1 LDTRLI
7 HIQASSFDDI
17 YLQFHRLIYHI
28 AYKLTKDA
36 HLSEDIVQETFMK
49 AYRKWDTLIDFRK
62 IQSWLSSIANRTAID
77 FIRKE
82 SKRKEDLVDDQETY
96 DSPFVASSTRMVES
110 EIDFHFLE
118 EEIEEGI
125 GMLPAPQQEVLRLKA
140 IQGLSDKEIAQ
151 KLDLNPATVKTRY
164 HRARKQLNVLL
175 NKSA

>member
-1 LDTRLI
+1 LSAKLI
-7 HIQASSFDDI
+7 HIESPSFEDV

-36 HLSEDIVQETFMK
+36 HLSEDIVQETFLK

-82 SKRKEDLVDDQETY
+82 SKRREDLVDDQEAY
-96 DSPFVASSTRMVES
+96 DSPFLANSTGMVES
-110 EIDFHFLE
+110 EVDFHLLE

-125 GMLPAPQQEVLRLKA
+125 GMLPATQQEVLRLKA

>member
-1 LDTRLI
+1 MSAKLI
-7 HIQASSFDDI
+7 HIESPSFEDV

-36 HLSEDIVQETFMK
+36 CLSEDIVQETFLK

-96 DSPFVASSTRMVES
+96 DSPFIVSSTRMVES

-151 KLDLNPATVKTRY
+151 KLNLNPATVKTRY
-164 HRARKQLNVLL
+164 HRARKQLTLL
-175 NKSA
+175 MKKSA

>member
-1 LDTRLI
+1 LSAKLI
-7 HIQASSFDDI
+7 HIESPSFEDVYI
-17 YLQFHRLIYHI
+17 QFHRLIYHI

-82 SKRKEDLVDDQETY
+82 SKRREDLVEDQEAY
-96 DSPFVASSTRMVES
+96 DSPFIANSTGMVES
-110 EIDFHFLE
+110 EVDFHLLE

-125 GMLPAPQQEVLRLKA
+125 GMLPAKQQEVLRLKA

-175 NKSA
+175 NKTA

>member
-1 LDTRLI
+1 LSAKLI
-7 HIQASSFDDI
+7 HMDSPSFEDVYI
-17 YLQFHRLIYHI
+17 QFHRLIYHI

-82 SKRKEDLVDDQETY
+82 SKRREDLVGDQETY
-96 DSPFVASSTRMVES
+96 DSPFIASSTRMVES

-164 HRARKQLNVLL
+164 HRARKQLTLL
-175 NKSA
+175 MKKSA

>member
-1 LDTRLI
+1 LSAKLI
-7 HIQASSFDDI
+7 HIESPSFEDVYI
-17 YLQFHRLIYHI
+17 QFHRLIYHI

-82 SKRKEDLVDDQETY
+82 SKRREDLVEDQEAY
-96 DSPFVASSTRMVES
+96 DSPFIANSTGMVES
-110 EIDFHFLE
+110 EVDFHLLE

-125 GMLPAPQQEVLRLKA
+125 GMLPAKQQEVLRLKA

>member
-1 LDTRLI
+1 LSAKLI
-7 HIQASSFDDI
+7 HIESPSFEDV

-36 HLSEDIVQETFMK
+36 HLSEDIVQETFLK

-82 SKRKEDLVDDQETY
+82 SKRREDLVDDQETY
-96 DSPFVASSTRMVES
+96 DSPFIASSTRMVES

-164 HRARKQLNVLL
+164 HRARKQLTLL
-175 NKSA
+175 MKKSA

>member
-1 LDTRLI
+1 LSAKLI
-7 HIQASSFDDI
+7 HIESPSFEDV

-82 SKRKEDLVDDQETY
+82 SKRREDLVDDQEAY
-96 DSPFVASSTRMVES
+96 DSPFIANSTGMVES
-110 EIDFHFLE
+110 EVDFHLLE

-125 GMLPAPQQEVLRLKA
+125 GMLPAKQQEVLRLKA

>member
-1 LDTRLI
+1 LSAKLI
-7 HIQASSFDDI
+7 HMDSPSFEDVYI
-17 YLQFHRLIYHI
+17 QFHRLIYHI

-82 SKRKEDLVDDQETY
+82 SRRREELVDDQETY
-96 DSPFVASSTRMVES
+96 DSPFIGSSTGSVES
-110 EIDFHFLE
+110 EVDFHLLE
-118 EEIEEGI
+118 EEIEAGI
-125 GMLPAPQQEVLRLKA
+125 GMLPATQQEVLRLKA
-140 IQGLSDKEIAQ
+140 IDGLSDKEIARR
-151 KLDLNPATVKTRY
+151 LNLNPATVKTRY

>member
-1 LDTRLI
+1 MSAKLI
-7 HIQASSFDDI
+7 HIESPTFEDV
-17 YLQFHRLIYHI
+17 YHQFHRLIYHI

-62 IQSWLSSIANRTAID
+62 IQAWLSCIANRTAID

-82 SKRKEDLVDDQETY
+82 SKRREDPVDDHGDY
-96 DSPFVASSTRMVES
+96 DSPFIAHSCGMVES
-110 EIDFHFLE
+110 ELDLHLLE
-118 EEIEEGI
+118 EEIEAGI
-125 GMLPAPQQEVLRLKA
+125 RMLPASQQEVLRLKA

-164 HRARKQLNVLL
+164 HRARKQLNGLL

>member
-1 LDTRLI
+1 MSAKLI
-7 HIQASSFDDI
+7 HIESPTFEDVYI
-17 YLQFHRLIYHI
+17 QFHRLIYHI

-62 IQSWLSSIANRTAID
+62 IQGWLSSIASRTAID

-82 SKRKEDLVDDQETY
+82 SKRREELVDDQETY
-96 DSPFVASSTRMVES
+96 DSPFISREARLVES
-110 EIDFHFLE
+110 EVDFHLLE

-125 GMLPAPQQEVLRLKA
+125 GMLPAAQQEVLRLKA
-140 IQGLSDKEIAQ
+140 IHGLSDKEIALR
-151 KLDLNPATVKTRY
+151 LDLNPATVKTRY

-175 NKSA
+175 NKTA